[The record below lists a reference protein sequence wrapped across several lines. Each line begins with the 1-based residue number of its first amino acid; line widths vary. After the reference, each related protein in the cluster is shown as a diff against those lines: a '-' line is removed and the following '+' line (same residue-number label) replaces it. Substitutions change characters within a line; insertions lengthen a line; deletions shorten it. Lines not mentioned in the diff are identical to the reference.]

1 MKRKLLILLII
12 SIVII
17 SCKDKQEVIEE
28 KQEVVKGKQDKQE
41 IIKENITIVL
51 KERMENPDSFQ
62 FVSMNTNKTI
72 SVEDRKKL
80 ITEENKQKVLELA
93 GENSEI
99 YNQYKTEFAFLQ
111 KQKDN
116 NKDAVYN
123 IDFIAKV
130 ENKFGVIVKKKYLAI
145 VLNDENF
152 TVVHFK
158 YLPK

>member
-1 MKRKLLILLII
+1 MKRRLLILLIV
-12 SIVII
+12 SLVMT
-17 SCKDKQEVIEE
+17 SCKDKQEVIED
-28 KQEVVKGKQDKQE
+28 KQEVINDKQD

-51 KERMENPDSFQ
+51 KERMNNPDSFQ

-72 SVEDRKKL
+72 LVEERKKL
-80 ITEENKQKVLELA
+80 ITKENVQRVYELA
-93 GENSEI
+93 GDKSEI
-99 YNQYKTEFAFLQ
+99 YNQYKTEFDFLQ
-111 KQKDN
+111 KQNDN
-116 NKDAVYN
+116 YKDAVYI

-130 ENKFGVIVKKKYLAI
+130 ENKFGAIINKKYLAI